1 MHNAPGTSVTAWSV
15 EGQIAEAIKRGNPD
29 KRQSISISEVMFV
42 GEKIKVINGIVI
54 RDITP
59 EFTEEERKKRIK
71 EVAEGLLALRKKDKT
86 A

>member
-1 MHNAPGTSVTAWSV
+1 M
-15 EGQIAEAIKRGNPD
+15 E
-29 KRQSISISEVMFV
+29 
-42 GEKIKVINGIVI
+42 EKIKVINGIVI

-71 EVAEGLLALRKKDKT
+71 EVAEGLLALRKRDKT